1 MSADETPAG
10 RHFETTVKPRRRPV
24 FVAAGIAIVVVGAL
38 LIAQLIHAGQTEN
51 RVLEVRS
58 DVGRGEV
65 IRDTDLVAV
74 TVGQVGN
81 VSTVP
86 ADQLDALVG
95 KRAAV
100 DLRSGSLLSAGA
112 IGAAD
117 TVPAPGKSLVGLKL
131 APGQVPIGDLTAGAK
146 LRLIQTSALNGSATA
161 TDAANTNGQSWDATM
176 AASTKGTDQVTL
188 VNVEVKSGEAARI
201 AQLTSQGRIAVVK
214 DSSLSLI
221 HI

>member
-86 ADQLDALVG
+86 ADQLNALVG

-214 DSSLSLI
+214 DSSR
-221 HI
+221 